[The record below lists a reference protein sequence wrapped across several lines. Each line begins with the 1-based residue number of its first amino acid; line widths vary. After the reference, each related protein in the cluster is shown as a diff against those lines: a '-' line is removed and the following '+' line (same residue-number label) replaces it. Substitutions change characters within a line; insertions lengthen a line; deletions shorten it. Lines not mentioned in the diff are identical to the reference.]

1 MATPEQP
8 GSIQALERE
17 RERVVTLLSRH
28 FANDRLDMDELE
40 TRLEL
45 AYRAQS
51 VAEVRTLVADL
62 PESDAP
68 SGAAAVR
75 PAPPPSQS
83 VRRRMLSILSA
94 HVRRGVWIPPQELD
108 LVAVMSDTHLDLREA
123 QLSAGITEIRVR
135 AWWAAL
141 RITVPS
147 GVHVVTE
154 LQPVLAS
161 LNDRTGDGPPPPR
174 GAPVIRITGWAVMSD
189 VAVRRLDD
197 EAVTR

>member
-1 MATPEQP
+1 MTTPEQP
-8 GSIQALERE
+8 TSLQALERE

-51 VAEVRTLVADL
+51 VAEVRALVSDL
-62 PESDAP
+62 PDPDAP
-68 SGAAAVR
+68 ASPAAVR
-75 PAPPPSQS
+75 PAPAPSQS

-123 QLSAGITEIRVR
+123 QLSAGVTEIRVK
-135 AWWAAL
+135 AWWAAV
-141 RITVPS
+141 RVTVPP
-147 GVHVVTE
+147 GVHVVTD

-161 LNDRTGDGPPPPR
+161 LNDRSGDGPTPPH
-174 GAPVIRITGWAVMSD
+174 GAPVLRITGWAVMSD
-189 VAVRRLDD
+189 VAVRTKPVDQ
-197 EAVTR
+197 

>member
-51 VAEVRTLVADL
+51 VAEVRALVADL
-62 PESDAP
+62 AGADGP
-68 SGAAAVR
+68 AAAAALR
-75 PAPPPSQS
+75 PAPTPSQS
-83 VRRRMLSILSA
+83 VRRRLLSILSA

-189 VAVRRLDD
+189 VAVRRPDD

>member
-1 MATPEQP
+1 MSSPEHP
-8 GSIQALERE
+8 TSMQALERE

-28 FANDRLDMDELE
+28 FANDRLDMEDLE

-51 VAEVRTLVADL
+51 VAEVRALVSDL
-62 PESDAP
+62 PDPDAP
-68 SGAAAVR
+68 ASPAAVR

-135 AWWAAL
+135 AWWAAV
-141 RITVPS
+141 RITVPP
-147 GVHVVTE
+147 GVHVMTE

-161 LNDRTGDGPPPPR
+161 LNDRTGDGPPAPR
-174 GAPVIRITGWAVMSD
+174 GAPVIRISGWAVMSD
-189 VAVRRLDD
+189 VAVRRVDG
-197 EAVTR
+197 

>member
-1 MATPEQP
+1 MPSPEQP
-8 GSIQALERE
+8 GSVQALERE

-28 FANDRLDMDELE
+28 FANDRLNIDELE
-40 TRLEL
+40 ARLEL

-51 VAEVRTLVADL
+51 MAEVRALVSDLADADE
-62 PESDAP
+62 PASP
-68 SGAAAVR
+68 GALR

-123 QLSAGITEIRVR
+123 QLTAGVTEIRVR

-141 RITVPS
+141 RITVPA

-161 LNDRTGDGPPPPR
+161 LNDRTGDGPPPPH
-174 GAPVIRITGWAVMSD
+174 GAPVIRISGWAVMSD
-189 VAVRRLDD
+189 VAVRRLGG
-197 EAVTR
+197 